1 MIKYPEPGKVKTRLA
16 HEIGKVRASAVCKHI
31 AEQVLR
37 NTAPSEDDRYSRIV
51 FIDPPEREDDF
62 QGWLPGEQ
70 FAGQQG
76 SDLGERMDN
85 AIRHLLSR
93 GTEKAVITGADIPD
107 LSCDII
113 MQAFKKLDHV
123 DVVIGPAA
131 DGGYYL
137 IGMKSPMT
145 ELFRNVS
152 WSTGN
157 VFSETVKTLQRSGK
171 SYGVLPILSDLDTI
185 ADLNR
190 VLK

>member
-1 MIKYPEPGKVKTRLA
+1 MIDTAELSLLIRQRGKMTS
-16 HEIGKVRASAVCKHI
+16 RAGC
-31 AEQVLR
+31 R
-37 NTAPSEDDRYSRIV
+37 
-51 FIDPPEREDDF
+51 
-62 QGWLPGEQ
+62 GGQ

-113 MQAFKKLDHV
+113 MQAFKILDHV
-123 DVVIGPAA
+123 DVVIGPAV

-137 IGMKSPMT
+137 VGMKSPMT

-157 VFSETVKTLQRSGK
+157 VFSETVKILQRSGK

-185 ADLNR
+185 ADLDR
-190 VLK
+190 VLT